1 MNSFYGGIFIDRK
14 KLKEE
19 GKGYPIKIEYYKKIN
34 EDEILNKQKAKYGI
48 SIVKTEYI
56 PNNTK
61 VERKDIKYLS
71 NDELKINN
79 ILKLFKEN
87 EVTPISVEEIIT
99 DLSRKFFWV
108 NKK

>member
-14 KLKEE
+14 KLEEE

-34 EDEILNKQKAKYGI
+34 EDEIVKKQNPKYGI

-56 PNNTK
+56 PNNTRI
-61 VERKDIKYLS
+61 ERKEIKYLS

-79 ILKLFKEN
+79 ILKLFKDN
-87 EVTPISVEEIIT
+87 EVTPIAVEEIIT
-99 DLSRKFFWV
+99 DLSKKFFR
-108 NKK
+108 